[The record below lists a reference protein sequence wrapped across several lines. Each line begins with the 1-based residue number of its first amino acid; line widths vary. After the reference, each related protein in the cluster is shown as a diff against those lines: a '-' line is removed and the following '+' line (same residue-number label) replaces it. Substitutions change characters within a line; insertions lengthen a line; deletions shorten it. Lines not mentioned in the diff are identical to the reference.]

1 MVFFGRVFMTSRQWY
16 SNIKSDII
24 TIFPKI
30 DENVYDNAYRYF
42 LSFFLSFFF
51 YHLKENDVLDEV
63 VLVFELGLLYIKIGF
78 LMFLYLV

>member
-42 LSFFLSFFF
+42 LSFFLFF

>member
-1 MVFFGRVFMTSRQWY
+1 MKMY
-16 SNIKSDII
+16 
-24 TIFPKI
+24 TIMHI
-30 DENVYDNAYRYF
+30 VI
-42 LSFFLSFFF
+42 FFLSFSFF